1 MAHES
6 ESTEAH
12 EDGSQ
17 STEEREGEGPRVL
30 GLIADPDMPAQV
42 GARLAGKLTDWLG
55 ENNGGEWTVEV
66 VSDPVTAGESDPARI
81 LESVAQHRSRNGWVC
96 AICLTDL
103 PLLLR
108 DRPLLA
114 DTQAHNRVA
123 LVSLPA
129 LGGTQPYRRMRQMLT
144 QLLEDLLDVGES
156 RNDPPRSRLSRRRR
170 SSSDH
175 RLYSWLTNLI
185 APVHR
190 ESGEDGVRYT
200 ASRVGGWLRL
210 VTGMVRTN
218 RPWQLVF
225 GLSSAL
231 AAAIA
236 TSAFGLSSSTIW
248 QIGDAL
254 DLVRESLAA
263 VASVVLLVFWLISAH
278 GLWERRRNR
287 RTHSGRLMVLYN
299 SSTVLTLLIGVGC
312 LYAGLFLINVCVALF
327 LVPSSVLASSLGHP
341 ANYATYLNLAWGFT
355 TMGVIA
361 GALGSSLE
369 SDRAVRQAAYGYRE
383 EQRRGREQSR
393 KEQEAQDQQRRQYHQ
408 RARSEQE
415 VGEAQDAG
423 QARDAR
429 EAGNEEQG

>member
-1 MAHES
+1 MADEP
-6 ESTEAH
+6 ESTEAQ
-12 EDGSQ
+12 EGDSQ
-17 STEEREGEGPRVL
+17 RTEAREGGGPKVL
-30 GLIADPDMPAQV
+30 GLIADPDMPTQV
-42 GARLAGKLTDWLG
+42 GTRLAGKLTDWLG

-66 VSDPVTAGESDPARI
+66 ISDPVTAGESDPARI
-81 LESVAQHRSRNGWVC
+81 LESVAHHRSRNGWVC

-156 RNDPPRSRLSRRRR
+156 RDDPHPSRPSSSRPPRSTRSSSAR

-175 RLYSWLTNLI
+175 RLYSWLTNLL

-200 ASRVGGWLRL
+200 ASKVGGWLRL
-210 VTGMVRTN
+210 ITGMVRTN

-254 DLVRESLAA
+254 DLARESLAA

-287 RTHSGRLMVLYN
+287 RTHAGRLMARTGSATPRARWV
-299 SSTVLTLLIGVGC
+299 VGC
-312 LYAGLFLINVCVALF
+312 A
-327 LVPSSVLASSLGHP
+327 
-341 ANYATYLNLAWGFT
+341 
-355 TMGVIA
+355 
-361 GALGSSLE
+361 
-369 SDRAVRQAAYGYRE
+369 
-383 EQRRGREQSR
+383 
-393 KEQEAQDQQRRQYHQ
+393 
-408 RARSEQE
+408 
-415 VGEAQDAG
+415 
-423 QARDAR
+423 
-429 EAGNEEQG
+429 